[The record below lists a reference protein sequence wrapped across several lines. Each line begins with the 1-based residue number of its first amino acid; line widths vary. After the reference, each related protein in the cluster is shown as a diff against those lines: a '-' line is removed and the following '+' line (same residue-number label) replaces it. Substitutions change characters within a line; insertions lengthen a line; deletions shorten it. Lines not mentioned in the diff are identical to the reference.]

1 MILVMIELGLVKL
14 KDIDIN
20 NNLYI
25 NMSDYPFITR
35 INKFKNQYI
44 IEGCSFTNNFK
55 IILEYDILFDE
66 DKILVQKTEK
76 SYREKLIS
84 FFELYVVYDIDFTTS
99 MKMYREVY

>member
-1 MILVMIELGLVKL
+1 MV
-14 KDIDIN
+14 
-20 NNLYI
+20 
-25 NMSDYPFITR
+25 DYPYITR
-35 INKFKNQYI
+35 INKFKNKFKNQYI

-55 IILEYDILFDE
+55 ILLEFDNLFDE

-76 SYREKLIS
+76 NYREKLIS